1 MCFVDRRIIESGI
14 QVRAKPAQELCTH
27 YHRDI
32 GTETQLRM
40 KPSVRLMLRILWVL
54 KSTMVTS
61 HGSVDCIKERKCVGC
76 SSAAVLVGVAML

>member
-14 QVRAKPAQELCTH
+14 QVRAKPAQELCIH

-32 GTETQLRM
+32 EIETQLRM
-40 KPSVRLMLRILWVL
+40 KPSVRLMLRIWVL

-61 HGSVDCIKERKCVGC
+61 HGSVGCIKEWECVGC
-76 SSAAVLVGVAML
+76 S